1 MPPTRKP
8 RNTDLESNTAPD
20 LIDEDRHRDLPE
32 TRPETLGE
40 RGEEVPAGGGLT
52 PTDDGGNPQHP
63 VHDEDEEDLA
73 PEDYER
79 EIDSIDG
86 VELDEDEETDD
97 ETVH

>member
-20 LIDEDRHRDLPE
+20 LIDEDRRRGLPE
-32 TRPETLGE
+32 TRLETLGE
-40 RGEEVPAGGGLT
+40 RGEEVPAGGGFT
-52 PTDDGGNPQHP
+52 PTEDGGNPQHP

-86 VELDEDEETDD
+86 VELDEDEEADD